1 MCSAVLVQEVLQ
13 RRREPWRWE
22 RSGRPS
28 EIDNNPLRGSLKPTL
43 IQLHEKLPKNSASTV
58 LWSFNIWSKLERWKG
73 SISGCLMSWLKIK
86 KIIVLK
92 CRLLLFYATTDN
104 FLVRLWCAMK
114 SGFYSITGD
123 NQLSGWSTSQSQTC
137 TIERS
142 WSLFGH
148 LLLSYLL
155 QLSEFQRNHHIWE
168 VMLSTSVRCTKTH
181 NACSWSWSTEW
192 AQFFSMTLLSA
203 CLTTSTLKLNKL
215 GYTVLPHPFIW
226 PLANQLSLLQ
236 ASWQLF
242 AGKILPQPRGCRK
255 CFTRVHQIPKPGFLH
270 YKNKLISCWQKCVDC
285 NDSYFDE

>member
-123 NQLSGWSTSQSQTC
+123 NQLSGWTEKKLQSTSQSQTW
-137 TIERS
+137 TKK
-142 WSLFGH
+142 GH
-148 LLLSYLL
+148 GECLAVCGPAYPL
-155 QLSEFQRNHHIWE
+155 QLFESWWNHYIWE
-168 VMLSTSVRCTKTH
+168 VYSANWWDALKTTMPAAGIAQQKGLSSSAQHSTACHKT
-181 NACSWSWSTEW
+181 NTPKGERIGLQSFASSTIFTWS
-192 AQFFSMTLLSA
+192 
-203 CLTTSTLKLNKL
+203 LT
-215 GYTVLPHPFIW
+215 
-226 PLANQLSLLQ
+226 NQLPLLQ
-236 ASWQLF
+236 GSWQLF
-242 AGKILPQPRGCRK
+242 AGRMLSQTNRR
-255 CFTRVHQIPKPGFLH
+255 
-270 YKNKLISCWQKCVDC
+270 
-285 NDSYFDE
+285 